1 MADWPVQAS
10 WQVKKPSCDFKNSFS
25 IGFLHINRAKYSK
38 LWIQRKVWSA
48 ENRPLNPGFLYI
60 ETNFK
65 NTCGVSNHQ
74 KSHTGLNN
82 KVFYSMFLY
91 LVKPMNDF
99 WLISL
104 LYVLF
109 DKDHIAFLHIHYMTI
124 LFSSHAV
131 HLSNVKWHVCS

>member
-1 MADWPVQAS
+1 
-10 WQVKKPSCDFKNSFS
+10 
-25 IGFLHINRAKYSK
+25 
-38 LWIQRKVWSA
+38 
-48 ENRPLNPGFLYI
+48 
-60 ETNFK
+60 
-65 NTCGVSNHQ
+65 
-74 KSHTGLNN
+74 
-82 KVFYSMFLY
+82 MFLY

-131 HLSNVKWHVCS
+131 HLSNVKCRAAGSGGAIAPPYFRVGRIFWASNTKLKRKVEEAQKRLAQAEREERASEVDSEMGVENSGDTFGSKGSQNSSDRTSSDERI